1 MHPRFE
7 YGDPVRVV
15 RNLRNDG
22 TYPGLATGTLLIRRG
37 SIGYVRDVGTF
48 LQDQLIYSVE
58 FIAQQKIVGCREQ
71 ELQPADDPW
80 IPTRFEF
87 HEQVTPRIRLAI
99 NGEVIACP
107 GDAGEIEKVL
117 REPEGM
123 TAYHVRFRSRTVVV
137 PESSLDFLD
146 PEMQE

>member
-1 MHPRFE
+1 M
-7 YGDPVRVV
+7 

-22 TYPGLATGTLLIRRG
+22 TYPGLATGKLLIRRG
-37 SIGYVRDVGTF
+37 SVGYVRDVGTF

-58 FIAQQKIVGCREQ
+58 FLDQRRVVGCREQ

-87 HEQVTPRIRLAI
+87 HERVTPRIRLAVS
-99 NGEVIACP
+99 GAVIARP

-117 REPEGM
+117 CEGGP
-123 TAYHVRFRSRTVVV
+123 AYHVRFRSRTVVV

-146 PEMQE
+146 PEVQE